1 MTTPLT
7 LPHAVALFAA
17 ATIAGTLNSVAGG
30 GSFISFPTLL
40 FTGVPPIEANA
51 TNTVA
56 LWPGVV
62 ASVGAYRR
70 EFAAQKRAVILLG
83 SVSLLGGLLGA
94 LLLLKTPETT
104 FLRVLPWLLL
114 FATLLFTFGRSLT
127 RRIKSALGPRRGP
140 RWLPLAGVGIL
151 QLAIAVYGGFFGG
164 GIGIMMLAGLAL
176 LGMDNIHA
184 MNALKTLLGS
194 LINGIAVAAFIVAG
208 VVAWP
213 QALLMIAGAV
223 LGGYSGAWYAQ
234 KTDPRWVRAAVV
246 ATGALMTAYFFF
258 RA

>member
-1 MTTPLT
+1 MTSLLSIPD
-7 LPHAVALFAA
+7 AVILFAA
-17 ATIAGTLNSVAGG
+17 AVVAGTLNSVAGG

-70 EFAAQKRAVILLG
+70 EFAAQLRAVVLLG
-83 SVSLLGGLLGA
+83 SVSLVGGLLGA

-104 FLRVLPWLLL
+104 FLKVLPWLLL
-114 FATLLFTFGRSLT
+114 FATLLFTFGRTLT
-127 RRIKSALGPRRGP
+127 RRVKLALGPTRTP
-140 RWLPLAGVGIL
+140 HWFPLVGVCFI

-176 LGMDNIHA
+176 LGMENIHA

-194 LINGIAVAAFIVAG
+194 LINGIAVIAFIAAG

-213 QALLMIAGAV
+213 QAILMIAGAI
-223 LGGYSGAWYAQ
+223 LGGYGGAWYAQ
-234 KTDPRWVRAAVV
+234 KIDPRLVRGAVII
-246 ATGALMTAYFFF
+246 TGALMTAYFFW
-258 RA
+258 RT